1 MIHECRHVL
10 CVLCCFVLYNYIPY
24 LLEDALIL
32 VFEIQTLILHCYY
45 SVLEF
50 ISTECVAMNYSNKR
64 LVFVVSVHSILNLKT
79 ITSTAQQFFTFH
91 ATWNFWCINLV
102 LRFKFHL
109 VSNPFSNNLYVKTSK
124 YQSDFYVKTSRLVR
138 PDPGWSSL
146 IYPIKRKLIKRVFS
160 GTKSNYC
167 TQLIW

>member
-1 MIHECRHVL
+1 MKFKLWYSMLLFSTYVYLNRM
-10 CVLCCFVLYNYIPY
+10 CCNELFKQKV
-24 LLEDALIL
+24 
-32 VFEIQTLILHCYY
+32 
-45 SVLEF
+45 
-50 ISTECVAMNYSNKR
+50 
-64 LVFVVSVHSILNLKT
+64 VFVVSVHSILNLKT

-91 ATWNFWCINLV
+91 TTWNFWCINLV

-124 YQSDFYVKTSRLVR
+124 YQSDFYVKTSRSVR